1 MHFESLQVCLNGLKV
16 AMSSFAESEAVF
28 KDRVASAGLSSDIL
42 KSLND
47 AGFKTLSKF
56 AFSSSYTP
64 GAADETPFVKTIK
77 DILKRDANLSELA
90 SFRRLLHE
98 AFSLVTAEMKQQ
110 LERSEDVHTRKL
122 TQPERADL
130 YTRQVQQLNG
140 LCLKGPLEP
149 SDALIDVFCSIYE
162 SNRLRFVP
170 WEKNTAKDTELEK
183 ECKPEHMF
191 SLDSSGKLKIESKK
205 TDVAADTS
213 TEILLQFALQRRGLS
228 MDQANLIEYNI
239 HQKWVDRVIK
249 MRLTPAPHGYQM
261 TSFRQILDADK
272 KLFEELSD
280 ATRAG
285 VQVTAEGRPLDKH
298 FVECMNRSEVVHL
311 LQPLPS
317 KQSESVLPD
326 KVFVERPSPYSAPGG
341 KGKGKGKT
349 KAKGKDTSKMPLTLV
364 QSGCRA
370 RTNAG
375 DPICFGFNLGTC
387 SLAVNRGR
395 CDRGFHVCAI
405 PKCGKHHPFSQCPT
419 KKEGGS

>member
-1 MHFESLQVCLNGLKV
+1 MPQ
-16 AMSSFAESEAVF
+16 
-28 KDRVASAGLSSDIL
+28 
-42 KSLND
+42 
-47 AGFKTLSKF
+47 
-56 AFSSSYTP
+56 
-64 GAADETPFVKTIK
+64 GA
-77 DILKRDANLSELA
+77 
-90 SFRRLLHE
+90 
-98 AFSLVTAEMKQQ
+98 
-110 LERSEDVHTRKL
+110 
-122 TQPERADL
+122 
-130 YTRQVQQLNG
+130 
-140 LCLKGPLEP
+140 LEP
-149 SDALIDVFCSIYE
+149 SDALIYK

-170 WEKNTAKDTELEK
+170 WEKYTAKDSELEK

-228 MDQANLIEYNI
+228 
-239 HQKWVDRVIK
+239 
-249 MRLTPAPHGYQM
+249 
-261 TSFRQILDADK
+261 S
-272 KLFEELSD
+272 
-280 ATRAG
+280 AG

-326 KVFVERPSPYSAPGG
+326 KVFVERPSPYR
-341 KGKGKGKT
+341 KGKGKDKT

-387 SLAVNRGR
+387 SLPVNRGR
-395 CDRGFHVCAI
+395 CDRGFHVSPSVASTTLSHSV
-405 PKCGKHHPFSQCPT
+405 PRRRT
-419 KKEGGS
+419 VDLD